1 MTPTNALT
9 LYHVPHI
16 EQEPV
21 RDMDLVN
28 LATAFP
34 AIEPVL
40 MELQYRR
47 NQMERM
53 EVEIDVL
60 RNQMERMEVEID
72 VLRDEV
78 ALMCRD

>member
-9 LYHVPHI
+9 LYHVPHV

-28 LATAFP
+28 LATASP

-60 RNQMERMEVEID
+60 R
-72 VLRDEV
+72 DEV